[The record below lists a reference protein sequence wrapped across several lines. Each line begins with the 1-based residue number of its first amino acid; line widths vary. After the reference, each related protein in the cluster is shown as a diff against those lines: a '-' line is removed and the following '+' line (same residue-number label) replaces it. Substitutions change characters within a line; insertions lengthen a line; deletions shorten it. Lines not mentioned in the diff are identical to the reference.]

1 MRYNLHFVKNK
12 IILKLGLLI
21 AIEVLL
27 VVSSFGIS
35 TYIESQ
41 STAIGNTI
49 NIAGKNRYLTANFL
63 LEFEKVN
70 DGSAQIDSLR
80 NASDA
85 LNENISFLRSGGD
98 VTPSSSSSSP
108 SSLDNIFLTP
118 LSAKYL
124 DKWYEINKNRIA
136 LDKYVVLL
144 GQDDDTSTTAAAS
157 TANDLTTE
165 PQIAS
170 APREKILSDTRGI
183 ETTASQL
190 IASSDDL
197 THQLGEDDRM
207 NSQNMVSMQ
216 TIFIIASILV
226 GCAILL

>member
-1 MRYNLHFVKNK
+1 
-12 IILKLGLLI
+12 
-21 AIEVLL
+21 
-27 VVSSFGIS
+27 
-35 TYIESQ
+35 
-41 STAIGNTI
+41 
-49 NIAGKNRYLTANFL
+49 
-63 LEFEKVN
+63 
-70 DGSAQIDSLR
+70 
-80 NASDA
+80 

-124 DKWYEINKNRIA
+124 DKWYEINENRIA

-170 APREKILSDTRGI
+170 APREVLK
-183 ETTASQL
+183 
-190 IASSDDL
+190 
-197 THQLGEDDRM
+197 
-207 NSQNMVSMQ
+207 
-216 TIFIIASILV
+216 
-226 GCAILL
+226 LLLRS